1 MADLGEIL
9 LSVFALVFVVGTML
23 AMGFKL
29 TPSKITIAL
38 KNWRLDILIL
48 VANFVIVPAIVISLT
63 YVIQL
68 PEDIRLG
75 ITILAFASGAPF
87 IPMIVQHAKGDIA
100 MGVGVM
106 TLLMVATIV
115 VLPIMLPLAIPG
127 VTVNAWDVARPL
139 IFLMLTPLIIGLLIR
154 IRYESFAEQAAKLLV
169 PVNTLSIFLL
179 LFLVFA
185 LYWSDIVSTFGTGAI
200 GFSIIFAVIA
210 LVVGYLFG
218 GHDANTKRVFGLS
231 TANRNISAGILIS
244 GVNFIDRPLVAVTVM
259 IVAIVSLVLLM
270 IVAGEWGRKIID
282 GGAGSKK
289 LAEASSNEGQSI

>member
-1 MADLGEIL
+1 MADLGELL

-23 AMGFKL
+23 AMGLKL
-29 TPSKITIAL
+29 TPAKITKAL
-38 KNWRLDILIL
+38 GNWRLDVLIL
-48 VANFVIVPAIVISLT
+48 VANFVIVPAIIISLT
-63 YVIQL
+63 YIIQL

-100 MGVGVM
+100 MGVGIM
-106 TLLMVATIV
+106 TLLMVATII
-115 VLPIMLPLAIPG
+115 VLPIMLPLVIPG
-127 VTVNAWDVARPL
+127 ITVNAWDVAKPL
-139 IFLMLTPLIIGLLIR
+139 VFLMLAPLLIGLLIR
-154 IRYESFAEQAAKLLV
+154 FRYESFAEQAAKLLV

-200 GFSIIFAVIA
+200 GFSIIFAIIA
-210 LVVGYLFG
+210 LVVGYFSG
-218 GHDANTKRVFGLS
+218 GHDTNTRRVFGLS

-259 IVAIVSLVLLM
+259 IVAIASLILLM
-270 IVAGEWGRKIID
+270 IVAGEWGRKTID
-282 GGAGSKK
+282 
-289 LAEASSNEGQSI
+289 NEGSSHK

>member
-23 AMGFKL
+23 AMGLKL
-29 TPSKITIAL
+29 TPAGITRTL
-38 KNWRLDILIL
+38 RNWKLDVLIL
-48 VANFVIVPAIVISLT
+48 VANFVIVPAIIISLA
-63 YVIQL
+63 YIDQL

-87 IPMIVQHAKGDIA
+87 IPMIVQHAKGNIA

-106 TLLMVATIV
+106 TLLMVATII

-127 VTVNAWDVARPL
+127 VTVNAWDIARPL
-139 IFLMLTPLIIGLLIR
+139 IFLMLIPLVIGLLVR
-154 IRYESFAEQAAKLLV
+154 IRYESFAEHAAKLLV
-169 PVNTLSIFLL
+169 PVNMLSIFLL

-218 GHDANTKRVFGLS
+218 GRDKNTKRVFGLS

-244 GVNFIDRPLVAVTVM
+244 GINFIDRPLVSVTVM
-259 IVAIVSLVLLM
+259 IVAIASLVLLM
-270 IVAGEWGRKIID
+270 IVAGEWGRKTVKNEAVSEKL
-282 GGAGSKK
+282 GGAGSRG
-289 LAEASSNEGQSI
+289 S